1 MARYIDAEKMPN
13 DKFFEDLSNKEKCK
27 VIQWLLQAPRADVK
41 EVKRGHWERKENDNV
56 YWYVCSECKDDTPR
70 NKHGGWS
77 FPHYCSNCGADMR
90 CKEE

>member
-41 EVKRGHWERKENDNV
+41 EVKRGHWIVSKTEHGWNCCE
-56 YWYVCSECKDDTPR
+56 YPAEYTCSECGRVNPPEG
-70 NKHGGWS
+70 N
-77 FPHYCSNCGADMR
+77 YCPNCGADMR
-90 CKEE
+90 SEEQ